1 MLFGRRTDL
10 GAFAWLTGVQP
21 ACDLYLSTQIPGDP
35 TEVDADGNPLYP
47 SGWGGQNQTG
57 YMNPEYDTVCKA
69 ALQALPGQPAYEENH
84 LAAQAIFAN
93 DLPVVPLFL
102 RLKLAATRPDM
113 CNFFMDPTANS
124 EMWNIEAFDYGES
137 CGQ

>member
-1 MLFGRRTDL
+1 
-10 GAFAWLTGVQP
+10 V
-21 ACDLYLSTQIPGDP
+21 
-35 TEVDADGNPLYP
+35 
-47 SGWGGQNQTG
+47 SG
-57 YMNPEYDTVCKA
+57 YSNPEYDAACKA

-84 LAAQAIFAN
+84 LAAQLIFSN

-113 CNFFMDPTANS
+113 CNFFMDPTADS
-124 EMWNIEAFDYGES
+124 EMWNIEEFGYGEG